1 MNALTYVKKRY
12 SRVFTMPIKAG
23 RDAFE
28 ATISLIG
35 GKNSANSSGT
45 VSINDVNQDTQLET
59 DMKLY

>member
-1 MNALTYVKKRY
+1 
-12 SRVFTMPIKAG
+12 MPIKAG
-23 RDAFE
+23 RDVYE

-35 GKNSANSSGT
+35 GKNTANSSGT

>member
-1 MNALTYVKKRY
+1 
-12 SRVFTMPIKAG
+12 MPIKAG